1 MERVKKRVKRNKKH
15 DELCPL
21 FLRFS
26 HPLRTRGRLETAAW
40 RRLIGAR
47 ALLSDGSSFETRES
61 GDTVLMP
68 PAIVTRSAGNPG
80 VWLTFYWN
88 ITNNG
93 GAQLEGDVT
102 NSSRGTIRRAA
113 NDEFPLPPS
122 SSLLLFSVSFFF
134 FLFLSYFRSSLF
146 SPLSFFFIVETLKR
160 RGAITKYFHPELS
173 GNFTREKV
181 SLSLENFDAT
191 IKAEGKH
198 SVNRTLAN

>member
-113 NDEFPLPPS
+113 NDEFPPPPS

-146 SPLSFFFIVETLKR
+146 SPLSFFFIVETARSHNEIFPSRIIRKFHARKSIPLSRKFR
-160 RGAITKYFHPELS
+160 CDNKGRGKTQCE
-173 GNFTREKV
+173 
-181 SLSLENFDAT
+181 
-191 IKAEGKH
+191 
-198 SVNRTLAN
+198 

>member
-113 NDEFPLPPS
+113 NDEFPPPPS
-122 SSLLLFSVSFFF
+122 SSLLLFSVPFFF
-134 FLFLSYFRSSLF
+134 FLFLSYSFLIFALLF
-146 SPLSFFFIVETLKR
+146 SPLSLSFLLLKR
-160 RGAITKYFHPELS
+160 WNGAGP
-173 GNFTREKV
+173 
-181 SLSLENFDAT
+181 
-191 IKAEGKH
+191 
-198 SVNRTLAN
+198 